1 MYSSHC
7 PHHDVQ
13 FTLYTPWCSLT
24 YCCTP
29 APQYCLLI
37 ADNGGWELISTPPP
51 PPPSGCTQLSSL
63 LSFPVSTL
71 LYQLILN
78 SSESIW
84 PTPFSTG
91 VYQNEESSPEEQRD
105 KEMSLSQF
113 ILSLSLKI
121 LQVCSCADQGSSQLG
136 TLVAKRCCRGF
147 LEVNRVIQGYKGLYN
162 SGSKTLN
169 SWRYISTKVNI
180 LKSKIWKK
188 KLTLSL
194 NIKKTN
200 KE

>member
-1 MYSSHC
+1 M
-7 PHHDVQ
+7 
-13 FTLYTPWCSLT
+13 
-24 YCCTP
+24 
-29 APQYCLLI
+29 
-37 ADNGGWELISTPPP
+37 GWGS
-51 PPPSGCTQLSSL
+51 SSL
-63 LSFPVSTL
+63 
-71 LYQLILN
+71 
-78 SSESIW
+78 E
-84 PTPFSTG
+84 
-91 VYQNEESSPEEQRD
+91 
-105 KEMSLSQF
+105 
-113 ILSLSLKI
+113 I
-121 LQVCSCADQGSSQLG
+121 LQVCSCADPGSSQLG